1 MSKKIKN
8 VSSTDL
14 LSLKTQQDRIAA
26 NKAWLT
32 PPVERVEV
40 GLPSVDHNGIAIE
53 HGGPEGPEPTRFGDW
68 EKKGICI
75 DF

>member
-1 MSKKIKN
+1 MSKKTKDVVITN
-8 VSSTDL
+8 SS
-14 LSLKTQQDRIAA
+14 SSKTHQYRMAA

-32 PPVERVEV
+32 PPVERIEV
-40 GLPSVDHNGIAIE
+40 GPPSVDRNGRAIE

-68 EKKGICI
+68 EKKGICV

>member
-1 MSKKIKN
+1 MSKKIKD
-8 VSSTDL
+8 VSSNDPL
-14 LSLKTQQDRIAA
+14 CLKTHQDRIAA

-32 PPVERVEV
+32 PPVERIEV
-40 GLPSVDHNGIAIE
+40 GPPSVDRNGVAIE

-68 EKKGICI
+68 EKKGICV